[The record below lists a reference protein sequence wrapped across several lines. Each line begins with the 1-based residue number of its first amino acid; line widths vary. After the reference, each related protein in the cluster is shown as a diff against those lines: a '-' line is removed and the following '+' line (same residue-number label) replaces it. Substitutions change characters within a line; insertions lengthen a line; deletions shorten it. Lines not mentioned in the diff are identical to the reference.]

1 MRKILLV
8 DDDSDFLQI
17 LASAL
22 EKDFEVYKADG
33 ISQALKILDTVPID
47 AICSDFYMR
56 DGTGLDLLKKIH
68 SENITFPFLLMS
80 GSDDAKLIDI
90 VLNYDAQ
97 FCCKT
102 DKLINKIKEL

>member
-17 LASAL
+17 LSSAL

-56 DGTGLDLLKKIH
+56 DVLCLFSGSCLSAHATQNLSIH
-68 SENITFPFLLMS
+68 SIS
-80 GSDDAKLIDI
+80 GNNRKP
-90 VLNYDAQ
+90 
-97 FCCKT
+97 
-102 DKLINKIKEL
+102 IKKNLPVQRYFSP